1 MVIVLIAAR
10 YKKLLEWINNRNYE
24 GIKAIYKIK
33 NVGPKV
39 FLYIDTSLDL
49 KNIIKT
55 FKKSISEQGGM
66 AYVYEFYGIYNEKID
81 YNAYISNKTKDTMR
95 YYQTKIKDLMDKELH
110 DFLLKNN
117 IDNDSD

>member
-55 FKKSISEQGGM
+55 FKKSISEQVGWHM
-66 AYVYEFYGIYNEKID
+66 YMNSTVFIMKKSIIMLISAIKLKIQCV
-81 YNAYISNKTKDTMR
+81 I
-95 YYQTKIKDLMDKELH
+95 IKQK
-110 DFLLKNN
+110 
-117 IDNDSD
+117 

>member
-33 NVGPKV
+33 NV
-39 FLYIDTSLDL
+39 
-49 KNIIKT
+49 
-55 FKKSISEQGGM
+55 QGGM

-95 YYQTKIKDLMDKELH
+95 YYQTKIKDLTDKELH

>member
-33 NVGPKV
+33 N
-39 FLYIDTSLDL
+39 LDL

-95 YYQTKIKDLMDKELH
+95 YYQTKIKDLTDKELH

>member
-49 KNIIKT
+49 KILLKHLKRVSVNKVGWHMYMNSTVFIM
-55 FKKSISEQGGM
+55 KKSIIMLIS
-66 AYVYEFYGIYNEKID
+66 AIKLKIQCV
-81 YNAYISNKTKDTMR
+81 I
-95 YYQTKIKDLMDKELH
+95 IKQK
-110 DFLLKNN
+110 
-117 IDNDSD
+117 

>member
-66 AYVYEFYGIYNEKID
+66 AYVYEFYGIYNEKSIIML
-81 YNAYISNKTKDTMR
+81 ISAIKL
-95 YYQTKIKDLMDKELH
+95 KIQCVIIKQK
-110 DFLLKNN
+110 
-117 IDNDSD
+117 

>member
-49 KNIIKT
+49 KRVSVNKVGWHMYMNSTVFIM
-55 FKKSISEQGGM
+55 KKSIIMLIS
-66 AYVYEFYGIYNEKID
+66 AIKLKIQCV
-81 YNAYISNKTKDTMR
+81 I
-95 YYQTKIKDLMDKELH
+95 IKQK
-110 DFLLKNN
+110 
-117 IDNDSD
+117 

>member
-1 MVIVLIAAR
+1 MQQDI
-10 YKKLLEWINNRNYE
+10 KKLLEWINNRNYE

-95 YYQTKIKDLMDKELH
+95 YYQTKIK
-110 DFLLKNN
+110 
-117 IDNDSD
+117 I

>member
-39 FLYIDTSLDL
+39 FLYIDTL
-49 KNIIKT
+49 
-55 FKKSISEQGGM
+55 FKC
-66 AYVYEFYGIYNEKID
+66 F
-81 YNAYISNKTKDTMR
+81 
-95 YYQTKIKDLMDKELH
+95 
-110 DFLLKNN
+110 NN
-117 IDNDSD
+117 IF